1 MPEKKKKWQYHQ
13 KKMYCYALLSPL
25 LLLNLLEILL
35 SAGFHE
41 YFHSRDAAHDI
52 HSHKEQQW
60 SQLSSEELFVWF
72 TSENHRMRTTS
83 LLKQGHLVEVA
94 PNCMQMASEDQ
105 GEATT
110 LLQLLPVLGRFPDVQ
125 VEVLV
130 FQFLPTVSCLSTRL
144 HPLLHSVF
152 RYLYTLVRSH

>member
-1 MPEKKKKWQYHQ
+1 
-13 KKMYCYALLSPL
+13 MYCYALLSPL

-35 SAGFHE
+35 SSGFYE
-41 YFHSRDAAHDI
+41 YFYSRDAAHDI
-52 HSHKEQQW
+52 HSHKERQW

-72 TSENHRMRTTS
+72 TSENHRMRLAGTTS

-110 LLQLLPVLGRFPDVQ
+110 LLQLLPVLGSFPDVHM
-125 VEVLV
+125 EVLV
-130 FQFLPTVSCLSTRL
+130 FQFVPTVSCLSTRL
-144 HPLLHSVF
+144 EHGSILFCIQSSDTYIHW
-152 RYLYTLVRSH
+152 